1 MVIKLEN
8 VVKVY
13 RLGKVRVHA
22 LRGIS
27 LEIPRGE
34 YVSIMGPSGSGKSTL
49 MNLIGALDRPT
60 GGRVYIDGVDISRL
74 TDDRLAVLRRKKVGF
89 VFQQFNLIGK
99 LSALE
104 NVALPMWFAGVS
116 RSARVHRAKQLLEMV
131 GLGNRLHH
139 KPAELSGG
147 ERQRVAIA
155 RALANDPE
163 IILADEPTGN
173 LDTSSGMAVIQLLE
187 KLNHMGK
194 TLVVVTHDPEFG
206 RRARMRVKL
215 RDGLIRGIDRNGGT

>member
-8 VVKVY
+8 VVKIY
-13 RLGKVRVHA
+13 RLGKVEVPA

-34 YVSIMGPSGSGKSTL
+34 YASIMGPSGSGKSTL

-60 GGRVYIDGVDISRL
+60 SGRVYIDGVDISRL
-74 TDDRLAVLRRKKVGF
+74 SDDQLALLRRKKVGF

-99 LSALE
+99 LTALE
-104 NVALPMWFAGVS
+104 NVALPMWFAGI
-116 RSARVHRAKQLLEMV
+116 ARGARLRRAKELLELV
-131 GLGNRLHH
+131 GLGERLHH

-173 LDTSSGMAVIQLLE
+173 LDTASGMAVIKLLE
-187 KLNHMGK
+187 ELNRLGK
-194 TLVVVTHDPEFG
+194 TLVVVTHDEEFG

-215 RDGLIRGIDRNGGT
+215 RDGMVRGIERDGDA